1 MAIIEKMKRTDLD
14 AFVKSYKDGKSD
26 EAETNSAVIS
36 LDELLE
42 FCEKIKKL
50 DPKIDGIKIHLIRNF
65 PKLSFEE
72 TKKWRDQFT
81 RIGPQNAHTQFTF
94 AFAPV
99 KNFNKTIDLA
109 SPGSPSDFFRSG
121 DETVMVLVPGQINTG
136 LCPPNC

>member
-14 AFVKSYKDGKSD
+14 SFVKSYKDEKSD
-26 EAETNSAVIS
+26 KEETNSAVIH

-50 DPKIDGIKIHLIRNF
+50 DPKIDGVRIHLIRNF
-65 PKLSFEE
+65 PKLRFEE
-72 TKKWRDQFT
+72 TKQWRDQFLE
-81 RIGPQNAHTQFTF
+81 IGPQKVNTQLTL

-99 KNFNKTIDLA
+99 TNFKNTIDLN
-109 SPGSPSDFFRSG
+109 SPGSPTDFFRS
-121 DETVMVLVPGQINTG
+121 DDDTVMVLVPGKINTG